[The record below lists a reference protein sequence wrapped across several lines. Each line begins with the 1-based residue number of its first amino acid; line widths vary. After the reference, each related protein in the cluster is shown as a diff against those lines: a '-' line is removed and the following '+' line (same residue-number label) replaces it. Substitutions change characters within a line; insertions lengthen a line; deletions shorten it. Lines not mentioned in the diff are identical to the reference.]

1 MILKILRMKDEKIR
15 IVRKSNLR
23 RYLQK
28 MGFEKSFSKS
38 KVMKRLVAC
47 GPKVTM
53 HAMQEWVPGW
63 NE

>member
-1 MILKILRMKDEKIR
+1 MKDGKIG

>member
-1 MILKILRMKDEKIR
+1 MILKILRMKDEKIG

-38 KVMKRLVAC
+38 KVTKRLVAC

-53 HAMQEWVPGW
+53 HAMQEWVPAW